1 MKSWVVV
8 KIRLFLCKVMKSIC
22 KLLTC
27 VINTGM
33 LQQLL
38 FLRSKGII
46 YHVRFKL
53 TGRFRAGDGGW
64 MMSEQPLEVA
74 MPLER
79 TVRTGNRL
87 SYLGVVSRQVGHSS
101 ARVSVYLNIFE
112 RFSFKSSRLA
122 HLPKRVNVSLT

>member
-38 FLRSKGII
+38 CLRSKGII

-53 TGRFRAGDGGW
+53 TGRFRAGVGGW

-79 TVRTGNRL
+79 TVRTENRL
-87 SYLGVVSRQVGHSS
+87 SYLGVVRRQVGHSS
-101 ARVSVYLNIFE
+101 ARVYVF
-112 RFSFKSSRLA
+112 
-122 HLPKRVNVSLT
+122 T